1 VFYGG
6 RCTKLYKGCRGGW
19 SGKVEYVRHVFII
32 ALCILYT
39 RLEAGMYVMYKY

>member
-6 RCTKLYKGCRGGW
+6 RCRKVIKVWRGGW

-39 RLEAGMYVMYKY
+39 RREAGMYVVYKY